1 MLAVLVNPRAFGVRR
16 RPGLLDELRRLVADR
31 GVVYETQDPAE
42 VPALVESLHKSG
54 VRLLAV
60 CGGDGTNLCV
70 LTELARVYGA
80 ERLPRLAFL
89 RGGTVNTVANNLG
102 LRGQPVE
109 LLAAVLTGRT
119 ATLHQDTLVANG
131 RCGFLFAAAMGARF
145 LEAYYRLPQPGPMWA
160 TLLALRTAGSSLI
173 SGPLARQ
180 LFTPIDVALEIDGV
194 DHSIGPPRLFVAST
208 VRDVGL
214 GMRVAWQAGRVPRR
228 FHLVASAISTTS
240 MALQLP
246 RVLGGRP
253 LSGTP
258 HVDRLAE
265 RALIRFA
272 RPEVYTL
279 DGELYREA
287 EVELRIG
294 PTVDIL
300 VPA

>member
-1 MLAVLVNPRAFGVRR
+1 MIAVLVNPRAFGVRR
-16 RPGLLDELRRLVADR
+16 RPGLVGELRALVGDR
-31 GVVYETQDPAE
+31 GTVHETRDPSE
-42 VPALVESLHKSG
+42 VPSLVEGFHQRG
-54 VRLLAV
+54 VKLIAV

-70 LTELARVYGA
+70 LTALNRVYA
-80 ERLPRLAFL
+80 DRALPRMAFL

-102 LRGQPVE
+102 VRGRPIE
-109 LLAAVLTGRT
+109 LLTAVLAGRT
-119 ATLHQDTLVANG
+119 ATLHQDTIVANG

-180 LFTPIDVALEIDGV
+180 LFAPMDVALEVDGV
-194 DHSIGPPRLFVAST
+194 DRSIGPPRLFVAST

-214 GMRVAWQAGRVPRR
+214 GMRVAWQAGHVPRR

-265 RALIRFA
+265 HAVVRFA
-272 RPEVYTL
+272 RPEVYTF
-279 DGELYREA
+279 DGELYRDH
-287 EVELRIG
+287 EVELRVG
-294 PTVDIL
+294 PTIDVL